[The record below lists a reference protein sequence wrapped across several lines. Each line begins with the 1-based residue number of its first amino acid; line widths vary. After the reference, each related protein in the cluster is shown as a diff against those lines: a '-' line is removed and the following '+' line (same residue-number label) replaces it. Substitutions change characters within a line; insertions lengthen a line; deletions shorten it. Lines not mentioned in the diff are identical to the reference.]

1 MIKVSV
7 ATAEV
12 IDINISSSDAV
23 SVKAHENEAV
33 KINMGAVCR
42 VSETDYEK
50 LDNLPQINNV
60 TVISS
65 KTSKDYG
72 LLGAD
77 NIAKS
82 SDLAFM
88 FKQRR

>member
-1 MIKVSV
+1 MIS
-7 ATAEV
+7 
-12 IDINISSSDAV
+12 V
-23 SVKAHENEAV
+23 SVKTDEAV
-33 KINMGAVCR
+33 NINVPVSDIVKVETCEDVVVVETDTVCR
-42 VSETDYEK
+42 VAETDYEK

-60 TVISS
+60 TVINS

-88 FKQRR
+88 FKKRR

>member
-7 ATAEV
+7 ATAESV
-12 IDINISSSDAV
+12 DVNISSSAAV

-33 KINMGAVCR
+33 KVTMGDVYR

-60 TVISS
+60 TVINS

-88 FKQRR
+88 FKKRR